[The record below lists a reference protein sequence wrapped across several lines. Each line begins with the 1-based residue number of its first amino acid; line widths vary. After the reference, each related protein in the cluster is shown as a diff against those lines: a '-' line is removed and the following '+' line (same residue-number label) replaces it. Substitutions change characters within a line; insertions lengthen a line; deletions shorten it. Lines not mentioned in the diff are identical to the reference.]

1 MLRLRLIG
9 AISGDEL
16 EIRLTERG
24 FYIWVMMMREFFTGV
39 NNLRE
44 EMRLNISSELELL
57 APEALK
63 KDIVN

>member
-1 MLRLRLIG
+1 
-9 AISGDEL
+9 
-16 EIRLTERG
+16 
-24 FYIWVMMMREFFTGV
+24 MMMREFFTGV

>member
-1 MLRLRLIG
+1 LLRLRLIG

-57 APEALK
+57 APKALK